1 MKTAYDR
8 MALLEAFKNQI
19 DGRDLSPV
27 LVFETSLTHRFV
39 KLSEAFCQLMEDK
52 NIESAQHLLRPLFDC
67 IMYLFVVNAVDDP
80 DTLCRKAIDANI
92 QLSDIMVTAAFY
104 NNGKEFGLKERN
116 IIRMMDNSGLFK
128 GMETFY
134 GKLSAQLHT
143 SFYHILHLYANGA
156 GIIRIGGDVAASYK
170 PLVEDTLEDF
180 DLIQSMYFKMVHYI

>member
-1 MKTAYDR
+1 

-92 QLSDIMVTAAFY
+92 QLSDLKVTAGRY
-104 NNGKEFGLKERN
+104 NTGVSFELKERK
-116 IIRMMDNSGLFK
+116 IIDMMDKSGLFR
-128 GMETFY
+128 GMGTFY

-143 SFYHILHLYANGA
+143 SFYHILHLYAKGPES
-156 GIIRIGGDVAASYK
+156 IRIGGDVAADYK
-170 PLVEDTLEDF
+170 PLVEDTINDF